1 MKIDFCDLCNESV
14 PLSDIEAGRAV
25 RRKGRVVCAR
35 CEQLMHGRPEH
46 EAPPAVME
54 LGGAGSAFAVAIPPV
69 QAPLVLPAT
78 AVAPPRN
85 STAALALAAL
95 ALLFAAGV
103 GYWLYARGEE
113 GAQAQR
119 ELMADLRSDLAQ
131 LRARNNALAAQ
142 LEQRASADRQAL
154 QEKLDAG
161 RQQVESLLAGARQET
176 QAVANRLA
184 SFEQQLGA
192 LQTPGGNDER
202 QDSEL
207 KQLQQHFAQVGVEV
221 ENLGRAL
228 ADLSSEHANA
238 LAAVTPAVPTQPA
251 WMGLVAQL
259 SSTDE
264 GDRWKAVMSLGETR
278 DPAVSAYLL
287 PVLKDEDIFVRM
299 ATARMLGDLRAPEA
313 VPALIEALGDPEP
326 SVREA
331 VYLALK
337 DITRRDMVFDA
348 LGEDAEQRA
357 RQIQVWRD
365 WWAKE
370 QARQGG

>member
-14 PLSDIEAGRAV
+14 PLADLDAGRAV
-25 RRKGRVVCAR
+25 RIKGRVVCSR
-35 CEQLMHGRPEH
+35 CEQLMHARSLEMGQTPVAPGGTAPGLGLEGATLQ
-46 EAPPAVME
+46 APP
-54 LGGAGSAFAVAIPPV
+54 
-69 QAPLVLPAT
+69 VLPVAT
-78 AVAPPRN
+78 AVRPRG
-85 STAALALAAL
+85 SGALALAAL
-95 ALLFAAGV
+95 ALLCAAGS
-103 GYWLYARGEE
+103 GYWLYERGEKE
-113 GAQAQR
+113 AREQR
-119 ELMADLRSDLAQ
+119 ELLASLRGELAE
-131 LRARNNALAAQ
+131 LRTRNGALRVE
-142 LEQRASADRQAL
+142 LEQRAGSDRQSLDA
-154 QEKLDAG
+154 KLDAS
-161 RQQVESLLAGARQET
+161 RQQVEASLASARQET
-176 QAVANRLA
+176 QAVSTRIAGL
-184 SFEQQLGA
+184 EQQLGA
-192 LQTPGGNDER
+192 LQQPVGDDER

-207 KQLQQHFAQVGVEV
+207 KALQKQFAAVGAEV
-221 ENLGRAL
+221 DNLGRAL
-228 ADLSSEHANA
+228 ADLSSEHAAA
-238 LAAVTPAVPTQPA
+238 LQAVTPAVPTQPA

-259 SSTDE
+259 SSADE

-278 DPAVSAYLL
+278 DPKVSEYLL

-337 DITRRDMVFDA
+337 DITRRDMAFDA
-348 LGEDAEQRA
+348 LGEDGEQRA